1 MRNFIIRLIINAIGV
16 AVTARLLSGGI
27 HIANDALSTYLIIG
41 LVFGLVNAF
50 VKPFITLL
58 SCSLVLFTFGLFILV
73 INGFMFWITA
83 QLLPGTLQVD
93 SFGWAV
99 LAGIVMSIVGMA
111 LEYILSGLMD
121 KEGEPTTTVFIDR
134 G

>member
-1 MRNFIIRLIINAIGV
+1 MRNFIIRVIINALGV
-16 AVTARLLSGGI
+16 AITARLLSDGI
-27 HIANDALSTYLIIG
+27 HIANDDLTTYLIIG

-50 VKPFITLL
+50 IKPFITLL

-73 INGFMFWITA
+73 INGLMFWLTA
-83 QLLPGTLQVD
+83 LFLPNILQVD

-99 LAGIVMSIVGMA
+99 LAGIIMSIVGMA
-111 LEYILSGLMD
+111 MEYVLGDLLND
-121 KEGEPTTTVFIDR
+121 NRKRDTTIFIDR